1 MAVERPILNVVGERV
16 ALGPLCDEHI
26 DAIVRWDNDYST
38 FRFFAAPGPQRP
50 EVVRKSLTE
59 GMFASPET
67 VLFVIYEVATWRL
80 IGTAGLINLEH
91 INRTAE
97 LFIMLGESDARGK
110 GYGTEATRLVLDHAF
125 VSLGLNSVR
134 LGVFSYNPGAVRAYE
149 KVGFKHAGVL
159 RRNKMM
165 GGQLWDTIL
174 MDILADEFESPVLG
188 RVLVADEPRATT

>member
-110 GYGTEATRLVLDHAF
+110 GYGTEAMRLLADYAFTVLNLH
-125 VSLGLNSVR
+125 SLMLWTYE
-134 LGVFSYNPGAVRAYE
+134 YNVAGQRCYA
-149 KVGFKHAGVL
+149 KVGFREVGRRREARWHAG
-159 RRNKMM
+159 RY
-165 GGQLWDTIL
+165 WDEIA
-174 MDILADEFESPVLG
+174 MDLLASEFESPVL
-188 RVLVADEPRATT
+188 RALLDAEGARKT